1 MAIAFPMRKCALL
14 ILIGLCVPAGAQ
26 EGATPAGAGELAA
39 PLRKFDRDGDGRLSG
54 EELKL
59 ARQAHNRGGRDAE
72 PGPGRWREI
81 LARQEREFV
90 RRRERDFDANGDGKV
105 DDHERG
111 AMRAVWKRI
120 ADQYAELRATITA
133 KYDRNDDGE
142 LNDRERNASR
152 QESDRLRREI
162 EDRCLDEWRAKAVPK
177 PGTGTVNRGASAV
190 F

>member
-1 MAIAFPMRKCALL
+1 MKQAVLM
-14 ILIGLCVPAGAQ
+14 ILIGLCLAAEAQ
-26 EGATPAGAGELAA
+26 EGAKPAGAGELAA
-39 PLRKFDRDGDGRLSG
+39 PLRKFDRDKDGKLSG

-81 LARQEREFV
+81 LERQEREFV

-105 DDHERG
+105 DDHERSE
-111 AMRAVWKRI
+111 MRGVWKRI
-120 ADQYAELRATITA
+120 ADQFVELRATITA

-142 LNDRERNASR
+142 LNERERNASR

-162 EDRCLDEWRAKAVPK
+162 EDRCLEEWRAKAVPK
-177 PGTGTVNRGASAV
+177 PGTGAVNRTATAD